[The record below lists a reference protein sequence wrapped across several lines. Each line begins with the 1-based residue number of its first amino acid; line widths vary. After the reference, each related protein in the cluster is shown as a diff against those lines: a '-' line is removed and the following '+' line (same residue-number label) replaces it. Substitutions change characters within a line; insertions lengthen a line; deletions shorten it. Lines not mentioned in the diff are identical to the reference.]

1 MAKQKKDKTPF
12 ANNKYF
18 THIEPKLDEI
28 IALRQKGETI
38 EAIADTIGVSY
49 STIRKWANVHKALKE
64 ALEVS
69 KTKLANNVKK
79 SLWKEAIGY
88 EYEETET
95 LIEESYLGTKKKII
109 KRKKYARPQS
119 NLVIFALCNLLP
131 EEFKRVDKE
140 VVDDLKN
147 KIDDLEDS
155 VKNKI
160 ELSNSK
166 VNEMLG
172 VLYGKAI
179 DESIK
184 NKKELENK

>member
-1 MAKQKKDKTPF
+1 MAKQKKDNTPY

-18 THIEPKLDEI
+18 THIEPRLDEI
-28 IALRQKGETI
+28 ISLRQKGETI
-38 EAIADTIGVSY
+38 EDIAILLNVSY

-64 ALEVS
+64 ALEES
-69 KTKLANNVKK
+69 KTRLANNVKK

-109 KRKKYARPQS
+109 KRKKFARPQS

-131 EEFKRVDKE
+131 DEFKRVDKE
-140 VVDDLKN
+140 VIKGIKEIAENENKN
-147 KIDDLEDS
+147 LLF
-155 VKNKI
+155 N
-160 ELSNSK
+160 NNK

-172 VLYGKAI
+172 VLYKKAI
-179 DESIK
+179 DESLK
-184 NKKELENK
+184 NKKDLEK